1 MEHDISN
8 LFSNVFTI
16 FCKTVSKM
24 KAAWVIVTIVQM
36 SPSENMNME
45 LSGREQ
51 EDEDEIGKAWRL
63 LWWGGAAIAGEDQDD
78 CPFSDLKD

>member
-16 FCKTVSKM
+16 FCKIISKM
-24 KAAWVIVTIVQM
+24 KAAWVIVTIVRM

-45 LSGREQ
+45 LSGRGQ
-51 EDEDEIGKAWRL
+51 EDEDEIGKTWRL
-63 LWWGGAAIAGEDQDD
+63 LWMRGGQQMAGEG
-78 CPFSDLKD
+78 